1 MRGSGRLGVCRSMCG
16 GEVVVA
22 RVLVVRVS
30 MWSSSV
36 VMSRMRSSGRLGLLI
51 LFHLLLRCS
60 IECVYLRRARCC
72 VLGYFRA
79 VEYPELMVWVVLRG
93 KGAEALRAQ
102 VSLRR

>member
-1 MRGSGRLGVCRSMCG
+1 MSGRLGVCHSMCG

-72 VLGYFRA
+72 VLGCVRA
-79 VEYPELMVWVVLRG
+79 VEYPEMIVWVVLRG
-93 KGAEALRAQ
+93 KCTDVLRAQ
-102 VSLRR
+102 ASLRR